1 MSTITV
7 TGAARAA
14 VAPDRALVRVALT
27 HLAPTA
33 SAAMAEI
40 SRGGEA
46 LAALLAELGIAR
58 ADWATSGVN
67 VSEESEWRNDRSVVV
82 GQRATASAS
91 ITVRDIAA
99 DSDVLGRLLRDVVD
113 TVGGR
118 IDSMSWVV
126 DDENPA
132 RLELLAA
139 AAHDARVRADA
150 YAGAL
155 GLVVSGVDAVSE
167 HPLGDPTPRP
177 EGVAV
182 MARAMMSDSAPV
194 PVNAGDVDLTAR
206 VNVRFTVLPA

>member
-7 TGAARAA
+7 TGTARAA
-14 VAPDRALVRVALT
+14 VTPDRALVRIALT

-33 SAAMAEI
+33 SAAMTEI
-40 SRGGEA
+40 SRRGEA
-46 LAALLAELGIAR
+46 LAVLLAELGVAR

-67 VSEESEWRNDRSVVV
+67 VAEESEWRNDRSVVV

-99 DSDVLGRLLRDVVD
+99 DYDVLAGLLRDVVD

-126 DDENPA
+126 DDDNPA

-139 AAHDARVRADA
+139 AAQDARVRADT

-167 HPLGDPTPRP
+167 HPLSNPEPRA
-177 EGVAV
+177 EGAAV
-182 MARAMMSDSAPV
+182 MGRAMMSDVAPL
-194 PVNAGDVDLTAR
+194 PINAGDVDLTAR
-206 VNVRFTVLPA
+206 VNVRFTVLAA

>member
-14 VAPDRALVRVALT
+14 VAPDRALVRIALT

-40 SRGGEA
+40 SRRGEA
-46 LAALLAELGIAR
+46 LAILLAELGVAR

-67 VSEESEWRNDRSVVV
+67 VTEETEWRNDRSVVV

-91 ITVRDIAA
+91 ITVRDIDA

-167 HPLGDPTPRP
+167 HPLSEPTPRP
-177 EGVAV
+177 EGVV

-206 VNVRFTVLPA
+206 VNVRFSVLAS